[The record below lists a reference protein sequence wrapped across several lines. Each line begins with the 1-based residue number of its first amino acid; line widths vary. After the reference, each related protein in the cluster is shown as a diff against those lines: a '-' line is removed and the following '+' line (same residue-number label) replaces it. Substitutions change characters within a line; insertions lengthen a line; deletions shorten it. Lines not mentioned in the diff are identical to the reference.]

1 VLAKI
6 AATIARGLQL
16 RFEQGNHAPVNI
28 IACENMVRGT
38 SQLKQAVL
46 AELPAQYHA
55 LLEQYVGFVDS
66 AVDRIVPDCIRALLA
81 EQPIDIRSP
90 GAIRPWQHVLEPLSG
105 YLVLAEQQYAD
116 AAGAL
121 ASGFNFGPES
131 SGAVPVGELA
141 AGIVRHWGQG
151 QLNISGDPHKLHE
164 AGTLKLDISKAR
176 VRLGWRPRWDFD
188 KTLHHTVDWY
198 RRVLCHGES
207 ARQVCLAQ
215 IADYQTLAQP

>member
-1 VLAKI
+1 
-6 AATIARGLQL
+6 
-16 RFEQGNHAPVNI
+16 
-28 IACENMVRGT
+28 M
-38 SQLKQAVL
+38 
-46 AELPAQYHA
+46 
-55 LLEQYVGFVDS
+55 
-66 AVDRIVPDCIRALLA
+66 
-81 EQPIDIRSP
+81 
-90 GAIRPWQHVLEPLSG
+90 
-105 YLVLAEQQYAD
+105 
-116 AAGAL
+116 
-121 ASGFNFGPES
+121 
-131 SGAVPVGELA
+131 PVGELA

-198 RRVLCHGES
+198 RRALCHGES